1 MLISLGITSFFSTL
15 RVFFWRLAVS
25 RFYQFSD
32 IDTEF
37 VRSFVPILI
46 RYSLTDIDTPTLIR
60 YSLTHSRLASP
71 QRHIL
76 LFLSTFY
83 VRTLPFVWQRFFVV
97 CSTLVTLSLSGG
109 GDGGDPSERAPAALG
124 VARRAAAREGGP
136 PEPRPRPRD
145 PDPPQH
151 ARGSPTAENPSS

>member
-1 MLISLGITSFFSTL
+1 MREREALRDNRIVTILGNHKLFSTL
-15 RVFFWRLAVS
+15 RVFLWRLAVS
-25 RFYQFSD
+25 RFYRFSD
-32 IDTEF
+32 IE
-37 VRSFVPILI
+37 S
-46 RYSLTDIDTPTLIR
+46 LIR

-151 ARGSPTAENPSS
+151 ARGPPTAENPSS